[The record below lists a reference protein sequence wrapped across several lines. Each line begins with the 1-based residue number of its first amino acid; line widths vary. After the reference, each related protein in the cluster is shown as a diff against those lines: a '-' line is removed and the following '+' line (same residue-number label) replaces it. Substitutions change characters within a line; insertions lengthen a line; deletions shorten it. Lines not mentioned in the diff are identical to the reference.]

1 MNKVFPFL
9 LLFTGVFAIVGV
21 MFLIMR
27 SESLPAKVRSFDWR
41 NAINSTLDEPAVE
54 EAVEEVA

>member
-21 MFLIMR
+21 LFLIAR
-27 SESLPAKVRSFDWR
+27 SDASLPTKVRSFDWR
-41 NAINSTLDEPAVE
+41 NAINSTIEEPAVE
-54 EAVEEVA
+54 EIA